1 MALALPVQRRWRIAV
16 VDDSEAV
23 RRSLLL
29 LLGARGYQVDVFQN
43 GDALLQV
50 IGNSPYD
57 CFVIDLKLDG
67 PSGASLL
74 VSLRHRG
81 VLDPAILI
89 SGWDEPTLEQF
100 AIENGFAALVR
111 KPMMEKSI
119 ADTLEGLLGAA

>member
-29 LLGARGYQVDVFQN
+29 LLGARGYDVDVFQN

-50 IGNSPYD
+50 ICDSPYD
-57 CFVIDLKLDG
+57 CYVIDLKLDG
-67 PSGASLL
+67 PNGASLL
-74 VSLRHRG
+74 ESLRHRG
-81 VLDPAILI
+81 VSDPAILI
-89 SGWDEPTLEQF
+89 SGWDEPTLETF
-100 AIENGFAALVR
+100 AKENGFAALVR

-119 ADTLEGLLGAA
+119 ADTLEGLLGTA

>member
-1 MALALPVQRRWRIAV
+1 MRRRWRIAV

-29 LLGARGYQVDVFQN
+29 LLGARGYEVDVFQS
-43 GDALLQV
+43 GEALLQAV
-50 IGNSPYD
+50 GQSPYD

-67 PSGASLL
+67 PNGASVL
-74 VSLRHRG
+74 VNLRHLG
-81 VLDPAILI
+81 VTDPAILI
-89 SGWDEPTLEQF
+89 SGWDEPKLEQF

-119 ADTLEGLLGAA
+119 ADTLEGLLGAV

>member
-1 MALALPVQRRWRIAV
+1 MALPVQRRWRIAV

-29 LLGARGYQVDVFQN
+29 LLGARGYHVDVFHD

-50 IGNSPYD
+50 ICDSPYD

-67 PSGASLL
+67 PNGASLL
-74 VSLRHRG
+74 ESLRHRG
-81 VLDPAILI
+81 VSDPAILI
-89 SGWDEPTLEQF
+89 SGWDEPTLETF

-119 ADTLEGLLGAA
+119 ADTLEVLLGAA